1 MTQTNYTEQEI
12 INMINTLQDEESQKA
27 NTKYNFER
35 FIGKEMKSLRAIQ
48 NDIKVA
54 SNLWSNVNRTVR
66 LYSRSPMIVSDDF
79 SMIEYDNL
87 YEAIKAQPD
96 AIIDKIE
103 AFGIFS
109 INIYIK

>member
-1 MTQTNYTEQEI
+1 MTQTNYSGQEI
-12 INMINTLQDEESQKA
+12 IDMINVLQDEESQKA

-35 FIGKEMKSLRAIQ
+35 FIDKKMKSLQAIQ

-54 SNLWSNVNRTVR
+54 SNLWTNMNRTVR
-66 LYSRSPMIVSDDF
+66 VYSRSPMVVSDDF